1 MWAGKEVSGLAQV
14 SGIPDF
20 KVIHSHKRMPQTPEP
35 TVRLE
40 ATQKTPTTV
49 IKEMTDWQTSI
60 PDFTLYGELGF
71 TLTSV
76 KLEVSKN
83 KAGEVVKGYKP
94 VGKWKEEATRVL
106 KADTQYAIL
115 TGVKS
120 GISVI
125 DIDNP
130 EADHNKELID
140 LMTECNMV
148 AKTNHGY
155 HYLYKYTDKLK
166 TTTSKPLELDIRNDD
181 AIIFCSPS
189 RLEHEGKVLASYEW
203 IKEPMGEGL
212 SEIPDEV
219 LEYLLKLDSRFV
231 AGIVAP
237 VEEEEEAEEDVS
249 ETHTISTV
257 DEVVGDH
264 ELLPVINALTKR
276 YENYDDWLKIG
287 LVCHNEKVGLE
298 IWDTATRTHY
308 KRYANGLSKRDC
320 KAKWATFGKERRDK
334 MLTSATL
341 WHMLK
346 KDDPTKFYELMENR
360 KDFLNMLMLL
370 NSNDIAKY
378 FYNINP
384 DKYIYNEHLG
394 WYSITG
400 NNTWSHSEKAIP
412 SGIKGDISNTFQQ
425 LCLDTKK
432 SVLAKYAKLRSG
444 CKDPEKDKELKTECE
459 EKISLIHKSYKTLG
473 GADFC
478 SGVVSFL
485 DTYYNDPELETKMD
499 TNPYLY
505 AFSDGLYDLNKGGFR
520 RISPSDMISITT
532 GYKIPSGNKKVR
544 AEIEKFLLGLFE
556 DQSITDYLM
565 EVLASS
571 LLGFNKFEK
580 FYVFTGAGGNGKGVI
595 TELLQKAFGNYY
607 YPVNVSLFTKIQ
619 ERLDQPV
626 PALVEARNKRMMMS
640 SEPETN
646 EKLQVS
652 MLKKISGGDPMEA
665 RTLHSKHIFKFKPM
679 YKPFFQAN
687 DIPKLSKVDNGVQ
700 RRMEVIKFPFNFVAK
715 PTLPH
720 ERQGDPDVK
729 NIKCQSD
736 EWRDEF
742 ILMLTEIY
750 TTKLHTAK
758 CIELPEAVKAST
770 GEYIDDNN
778 PLKGWLNTY
787 YTITKNDADK
797 ITARDLKKAYM
808 DDNKVEKC
816 DDRWFKQMLTF
827 NSITHGRTGTGAV
840 YMGLI
845 RKPILLTNEV
855 VEGDDE

>member
-1 MWAGKEVSGLAQV
+1 MSG
-14 SGIPDF
+14 SPDF
-20 KVIHSHKRMPQTPEP
+20 NVIHSHKRMPQTSEP

-49 IKEMTDWQTSI
+49 ITEMSNWQTTI
-60 PDFTLYGELGF
+60 PDFTLYNELAF

-76 KLEVSKN
+76 KLEGGKN
-83 KAGEVVKGYKP
+83 KAGELVKSYKP
-94 VGKWKEEATRVL
+94 IGKWKEEATRVL
-106 KADTQYAIL
+106 RADTQYAIL

-130 EADHNKELID
+130 EAEHNRELID

-155 HYLYKYTDKLK
+155 HYLYKYTNRLK
-166 TTTSKPLELDIRNDD
+166 TTTSKTLELDVRNDD

-189 RLEHEGKVLASYEW
+189 RLEVDGKVLASYEW
-203 IKEPMGEGL
+203 IKEPMGEPL
-212 SEIPDEV
+212 AEIPDEV

-231 AGIVAP
+231 TSIAVAEEEE
-237 VEEEEEAEEDVS
+237 EEEEEAVSVTNTIETVEEV
-249 ETHTISTV
+249 ETN
-257 DEVVGDH
+257 H
-264 ELLPVINALTKR
+264 ELLPVLNALTKR

-287 LVCHNEKVGLE
+287 LVCYNEKVGVE
-298 IWDTATRTHY
+298 IWDSLSKIHY
-308 KRYANGLSKRDC
+308 KRYADGASKRNC
-320 KAKWATFGKERRDK
+320 KEKWATFGKERRDK

-346 KDDPTKFYELMENR
+346 KDDPTKFYELMETR
-360 KDFLNMLMLL
+360 KDFLNLLMLL

-432 SVLAKYAKLRSG
+432 SILAKYAKLRSD
-444 CKDPEKDKELKTECE
+444 CKDPEKDTELKKECE
-459 EKISLIHKSYKTLG
+459 EKIQLIHKSYKTLG

-499 TNPYLY
+499 TNPHLY
-505 AFSDGLYDLNKGGFR
+505 AFSNGLYDLEKGGFR
-520 RISPSDMISITT
+520 KISPTDYISITT
-532 GYKIPSGNKKVR
+532 GYPIPTSKPKVR
-544 AEIEKFLLGLFE
+544 KEIEAFLYGLFE

-565 EVLASS
+565 NILASS
-571 LLGFNKFEK
+571 LLGYNKFEK

-626 PALVEARNKRMMMS
+626 PALVEARNKRIMMS
-640 SEPETN
+640 SEPETA

-679 YKPFFQAN
+679 YKPFIQAN
-687 DIPKLSKVDNGVQ
+687 DMPKLSKVDVGVS
-700 RRMEVIKFPFNFVAK
+700 RRMEVVKFPFNFVAK

-729 NIKCQSD
+729 NVKCTS
-736 EWRDEF
+736 EAWRDEF

-750 TTKLHTAK
+750 TTRVANAK
-758 CIELPEAVKAST
+758 YLEIPDAVKDST
-770 GEYIDDNN
+770 GDYMDDNN
-778 PLKGWLNTY
+778 PLKPWLNAY
-787 YTITKNDADK
+787 YDITKNDADK
-797 ITARDLKKAYM
+797 IPAKDLKRAYLEDNNAEKA
-808 DDNKVEKC
+808 

-827 NSITHGRTGTGAV
+827 NGIGHGRTGTGAV
-840 YMGLI
+840 YLGLK
-845 RKPILLTNEV
+845 RKV
-855 VEGDDE
+855 VTLIAKE